1 VNLREMKLRQKQEC
15 RQIEEY
21 DRQSQAR
28 REALIGAFEREKQV
42 LLRTYTHIQLL
53 LSLQLAL
60 PVKNSRIL
68 LQQSLKV

>member
-1 VNLREMKLRQKQEC
+1 MKLRQKQEC

-42 LLRTYTHIQLL
+42 LLRTYTHTHTTVTVII
-53 LSLQLAL
+53 AGTAC
-60 PVKNSRIL
+60 
-68 LQQSLKV
+68 